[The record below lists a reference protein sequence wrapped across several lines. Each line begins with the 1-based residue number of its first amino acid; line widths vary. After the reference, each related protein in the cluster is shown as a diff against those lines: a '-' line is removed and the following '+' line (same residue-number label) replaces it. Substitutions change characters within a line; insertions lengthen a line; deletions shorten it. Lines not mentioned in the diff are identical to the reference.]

1 MSRHFNSDYPI
12 DTRGVAKTIDL
23 AQCNTMSSY
32 QRPHPSMSH
41 GRD

>member
-1 MSRHFNSDYPI
+1 MSWYFNFDGPI

-23 AQCNTMSSY
+23 ARCDTMSSY
-32 QRPHPSMSH
+32 QRPHPNMSH